1 MPFLTEEISRSKFPI
16 FGERCCLG
24 NSTPKA
30 CCLGS
35 TPVEVFFCSRR
46 GLVGRLSSCGGNAAR
61 VKTPSFPDPVTRAA
75 FHFGQNFE
83 GGFALGFE
91 NNPAFSELN
100 WVSVI
105 DLFFSFCKFVREGG

>member
-1 MPFLTEEISRSKFPI
+1 MPFLTEEISRLKFPI

-30 CCLGS
+30 C
-35 TPVEVFFCSRR
+35 SRR
-46 GLVGRLSSCGGNAAR
+46 GLVGRLSSCGGDTAR
-61 VKTPSFPDPVTRAA
+61 VKTPSSPDPVTRAA

-83 GGFALGFE
+83 GGFTLGFE

-105 DLFFSFCKFVREGG
+105 DLLFPSASSLEKGGIKMH